1 MRGKISKEKYVEER
15 KNYRKCDNE
24 RKRKEEREEKVK
36 LIKTEEEA
44 YRYIHKF
51 RKRREKIDESIDMES
66 WSKHFRELLGGT
78 KDRIVLEEIENA
90 NKEERGRKKK

>member
-1 MRGKISKEKYVEER
+1 
-15 KNYRKCDNE
+15 
-24 RKRKEEREEKVK
+24 
-36 LIKTEEEA
+36 
-44 YRYIHKF
+44 
-51 RKRREKIDESIDMES
+51 MES